1 MKSFR
6 LKLIL
11 LCIVTIFII
20 LVIYQNRAVFTHAE
34 SFAVNLLVWEYETPP
49 ILLSMY
55 FVAFFLVGILISYF
69 HGLSSRFKAKNEIK
83 NHLKRISKLE
93 EEIKVLKRVSPQ
105 QASPPSQETSNV

>member
-34 SFAVNLLVWEYETPP
+34 SFAINLLVWEYETPP
-49 ILLSMY
+49 ILLSMC

>member
-11 LCIVTIFII
+11 LCIVAIFII
-20 LVIYQNRAVFTHAE
+20 LVIYQNRAVFTHTE

-49 ILLSMY
+49 ILLSMC

-69 HGLSSRFKAKNEIK
+69 HGLIGRFKARNEIK
-83 NHLKRISKLE
+83 NHLEKISKLE
-93 EEIKVLKRVSPQ
+93 EEIRVLKSSSPQ
-105 QASPPSQETSNV
+105 QVNPPSREPQNA